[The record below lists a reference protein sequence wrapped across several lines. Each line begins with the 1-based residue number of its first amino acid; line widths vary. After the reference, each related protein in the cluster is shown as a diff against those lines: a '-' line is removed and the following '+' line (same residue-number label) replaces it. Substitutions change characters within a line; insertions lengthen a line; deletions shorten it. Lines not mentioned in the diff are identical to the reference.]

1 MYFCTEGI
9 INKDYKILT
18 TNDTNILSSEDE
30 LLETPLVFST
40 DDTLPNPSWFLF
52 QGSQFSTSIYITPIT
67 HSTVTSVT
75 SILHSKEDSNHNKH
89 DLKAEWREQL
99 NAELKASKYFI
110 REELCLFTRYMLY
123 LQVQK
128 VTPNHSV
135 VTQSLKEELRY
146 LRNENLTKLR

>member
-9 INKDYKILT
+9 INKDYEILT
-18 TNDTNILSSEDE
+18 TNDTN
-30 LLETPLVFST
+30 LVFST
-40 DDTLPNPSWFLF
+40 DDTLPDPSWFLF
-52 QGSQFSTSIYITPIT
+52 QESQFSTSIYITPIT

-75 SILHSKEDSNHNKH
+75 SISHSKGDFNHNKH
-89 DLKAEWREQL
+89 DLKVEWSEQL
-99 NAELKASKYFI
+99 NAELKGSKSFI
-110 REELCLFTRYMLY
+110 REELCLFTRYILY
-123 LQVQK
+123 LEVQK